1 MVKKLFNILL
11 LLLVSLLIFAKPSLA
26 QSEFTTQYTVDYSIR
41 PDGVTHTKFDITLTN
56 RLSNIYAS
64 EFSLSIGSTQLQA
77 IKTFNQAGDLEPKIN
92 QGNKTTNIVIPF
104 KDKVLGKNKSQ
115 IFTLEFDSL
124 DFAHQ
129 LGSVWEISIP
139 KLSKTDSLQSYQLT
153 LSIPDNFGKPATI
166 SPQPLSQ
173 TSSNGYTT
181 YRFQQEDLFQS
192 GISATFGQTQYF
204 DFSLSYHLNNPNI
217 YKVETEI
224 ALPPDTNFQKV
235 IYQTLDP
242 QPNNITTDLDGN
254 WLATYTL
261 SAKQTLNILA
271 TGSAQINLKP
281 QADFPRYELTDNS
294 NYLSN
299 QKYWETDNPR
309 IQELAQELKTPQA
322 IYQYIVDNLIYDY
335 GRLTNTTTRFGAANA
350 LDNPSSALCMEF
362 TDLFVALAR
371 AAGIPA
377 RAVNGFAYTTNSQLR
392 PLSLKKDILHAW
404 PEYYDLK
411 KHLWTPIDPTW
422 GNTTG
427 GVDFFNQTDLNHFSF
442 SILGQNSNYPI
453 PAGAYKLESSQGKDV
468 EITFGNSVSAQ
479 PQTKL
484 KLHLPDQT
492 LAGMPITGKIILE
505 NTGNVAVYQQTI
517 NLKSDNFSLPTNTW
531 TIASL
536 PPYSRHT
543 IEFELP
549 ATAWNQ
555 TLTDT
560 ITVTSDLSQTQH
572 QLTLLPAYRLLITH
586 PQLKRFLTLFIFIL
600 ILLLSLKLFLR
611 RQSRS
616 LKT

>member
-1 MVKKLFNILL
+1 MVKKLFNVLL
-11 LLLVSLLIFAKPSLA
+11 LFLVSLLIFAKPSLA
-26 QSEFTTQYTVDYSIR
+26 QSEFTTNYTVDYSIR
-41 PDGVTHTKFDITLTN
+41 PNGVTHTRFDITLTN

-77 IKTFNQAGDLEPKIN
+77 IQTFNQAGDLEPKIT

-124 DFAHQ
+124 DFSHQ

-153 LSIPDNFGKPATI
+153 LSVPNSFGKPATI

-173 TSSNGYTT
+173 TSSDDYTT

-204 DFSLSYHLNNPNI
+204 DFSLNYHLNNPNI
-217 YKVETEI
+217 YQIKTEI
-224 ALPPDTNFQKV
+224 ALPPDTSFQKV

-242 QPNNITTDLDGN
+242 LPNNITTDLDGN

-271 TGSAQINLKP
+271 TGSAQINLQP

-294 NYLSN
+294 DYLSS

-309 IQELAQELKTPQA
+309 IQELAQQLQTPQA

-335 GRLTNTTTRFGAANA
+335 GRLTDTTTRFGAANA
-350 LDNPSSALCMEF
+350 LDNPDSAICMEF
-362 TDLFVALAR
+362 TDLFIALAR

-392 PLSLKKDILHAW
+392 PLSLKKDVLHAW
-404 PEYYDLK
+404 PEYYDSNQ
-411 KHLWTPIDPTW
+411 HLWVPIDPTW

-427 GVDFFNQTDLNHFSF
+427 GVDFFYQTDLNHFSF

-453 PAGAYKLESSQGKDV
+453 PAGAYKLESTQGKDV
-468 EITFGNSVSAQ
+468 EITFGHSVSTQ
-479 PQTKL
+479 PQTQL
-484 KLHLPDQT
+484 HLHLPDQT

-517 NLKSDNFSLPTNTW
+517 KLKSDNFSLPTDTW
-531 TIASL
+531 NIASL

-560 ITVTSDLSQTQH
+560 LTATSDLSQTQH

-586 PQLKRFLTLFIFIL
+586 PQLKRFLILFIFVL
-600 ILLLSLKLFLR
+600 ILLISLKLFLR
-611 RQSRS
+611 RQSHS
-616 LKT
+616 PKT

>member
-1 MVKKLFNILL
+1 MLKKLFNVLL
-11 LLLVSLLIFAKPSLA
+11 LLLISFIIFSKPCLA
-26 QSEFTTQYTVDYSIR
+26 QSEFTTDYTVDYTIHSN
-41 PDGVTHTKFDITLTN
+41 GVTHTKFDITLTN

-64 EFSLSIGSTQLQA
+64 EFSLSIGSTQLQTIQA
-77 IKTFNQAGDLEPKIN
+77 FNQAGDLEPKIT

-124 DFAHQ
+124 DFSHQ

-139 KLSKTDSLQSYQLT
+139 KLSKTDSLENYQLT
-153 LSIPDNFGKPATI
+153 LSVPNSFGKPATI

-173 TSSNGYTT
+173 TPSDDYTT

-204 DFSLSYHLNNPNI
+204 DFSLNYHLNNPNI
-217 YKVETEI
+217 YQIETEI
-224 ALPPDTNFQKV
+224 ALPPDTSFQKV
-235 IYQTLDP
+235 ILQTLDP

-271 TGSAQINLKP
+271 TGSAQINLQP

-294 NYLSN
+294 NYLSK

-309 IQELAQELKTPQA
+309 IQELAHQLQTPQA

-335 GRLTNTTTRFGAANA
+335 GRLTDTTTRFGAANA
-350 LDNPSSALCMEF
+350 LDNPDSAICMEF

-371 AAGIPA
+371 VAGIPA

-392 PLSLKKDILHAW
+392 PLSLKKDVLHAW
-404 PEYYDLK
+404 PEYYDSNQ
-411 KHLWTPIDPTW
+411 HLWIPIDPTW

-427 GVDFFNQTDLNHFSF
+427 GVDFFHQTDLNHFSF

-453 PAGAYKLESSQGKDV
+453 PAGAYKLESTQGKDV
-468 EITFGNSVSAQ
+468 EITFNRSVSAQ
-479 PQTKL
+479 PQTQ
-484 KLHLPDQT
+484 LHLQLPNQT
-492 LAGMPITGKIILE
+492 LAGMPITGEIVLE

-517 NLKSDNFSLPTNTW
+517 KLKSDNFSLPTNTW

-536 PPYSRHT
+536 PPYSRHSF
-543 IEFELP
+543 EFELP

-555 TLTDT
+555 ALTDT
-560 ITVTSDLSQTQH
+560 LTATSDLSQTQH

-586 PQLKRFLTLFIFIL
+586 PQLKRFLILFIIIL
-600 ILLLSLKLFLR
+600 ILLISLKLFLK

-616 LKT
+616 PKT

>member
-1 MVKKLFNILL
+1 MLKKLLQI
-11 LLLVSLLIFAKPSLA
+11 IFCLFVFIIALTTPTLA
-26 QSEFTTQYTVDYSIR
+26 QSEFTTNYTVDYSIR
-41 PDGVTHTKFDITLTN
+41 PNGVTHTKFDITLTN
-56 RLSNIYAS
+56 QLSNIYAS

-77 IKTFNQAGDLEPKIN
+77 IKTYNQAGNLEPKIA

-104 KDKVLGKNKSQ
+104 KDKVLGKNKSR

-124 DFAHQ
+124 DFSHQ
-129 LGSVWEISIP
+129 LGSIWEISIP
-139 KLSKTDSLQSYQLT
+139 KLSKTDSLQTYQLT
-153 LSIPDNFGKPATI
+153 LSIPNSFGKPAII

-173 TSSNGYTT
+173 TSSGGYTT
-181 YRFQQEDLFQS
+181 YRFHQEDLFQS

-204 DFSLSYHLNNPNI
+204 DFSLNYHLNNPNI
-217 YKVETEI
+217 YKVKTEI
-224 ALPPDTNFQKV
+224 ALPPDTSFQKV

-261 SAKQTLNILA
+261 SAKQTLTVLA
-271 TGSAQINLKP
+271 TGSAQVNLQP
-281 QADFPRYELTDNS
+281 QADFPRYDLGDNS
-294 NYLSN
+294 NYLSR

-309 IQELAQELKTPQA
+309 IQELAQQLQTPQA

-335 GRLTNTTTRFGAANA
+335 GRLTDTTTRFGAANA
-350 LDNPSSALCMEF
+350 LDNPDSAICMEF

-371 AAGIPA
+371 AAGIPS

-392 PLSLKKDILHAW
+392 PLSLKKDVLHAW
-404 PEYYDLK
+404 PEYYDSSQ
-411 KHLWTPIDPTW
+411 HLWIPIDPTW

-427 GVDFFNQTDLNHFSF
+427 GVDFFQQTDLNHFSF

-453 PAGAYKLESSQGKDV
+453 PAGAYKLESSQDKDV
-468 EITFGNSVSAQ
+468 EVTFGRSVSAQ
-479 PQTKL
+479 PQTQL
-484 KLHLPDQT
+484 QIHLPDQT
-492 LAGMPITGKIILE
+492 LAGMPITGEIVLE

-555 TLTDT
+555 ALTDT
-560 ITVTSDLSQTQH
+560 LTTTSNLSQAQH
-572 QLTLLPAYRLLITH
+572 QLTLLPAYRLLLAH
-586 PQLKRFLTLFIFIL
+586 PQLKRFLLLFVLIL
-600 ILLLSLKLFLR
+600 ILLISLKLFLK
-611 RQSRS
+611 RQSHS
-616 LKT
+616 PKT